1 MLFGKCSQQQP
12 TVDFKTAA
20 PQGPSP
26 TRTKVNKQ
34 VTLLSVPPDK
44 DAYLS
49 WLISLPQSPELV
61 PPTPLPPPIPCR
73 SCYSDERPGD
83 RQGGKSRSPVGLPC
97 PQQRQQRVL
106 SSVAQAGGARAA
118 RPSPAPTHWV
128 MMGPVLPHRWGR
140 SPGRRQGP
148 SACSAGWLWG
158 Q

>member
-61 PPTPLPPPIPCR
+61 PPTPLPPPPFR
-73 SCYSDERPGD
+73 AA
-83 RQGGKSRSPVGLPC
+83 PVTPMSGPATDKVGRAAL
-97 PQQRQQRVL
+97 RWVFRVL
-106 SSVAQAGGARAA
+106 SKDNSVCCPVWPRLGVQGQRA
-118 RPSPAPTHWV
+118 RPPPPLT
-128 MMGPVLPHRWGR
+128 G
-140 SPGRRQGP
+140 
-148 SACSAGWLWG
+148 
-158 Q
+158 